1 MKILVLNGSPKGMN
15 SVTMQYVLFLQKK
28 FPEHE
33 FTIESVCQ
41 DIAKL
46 EEDEGAFQKIIDT
59 VRAVDAVLWAF
70 PLYYLLVHAHY
81 KRFIE
86 LLFERQVE
94 QTFEGKYAAILTTS
108 IHFFDH
114 TAHEYVHGICDDL
127 GMKFCGV
134 YSAEMY
140 DLRKE
145 KERDRLLLFTKA
157 FFETVEDKGTTGK
170 KYLPAVHEDFAYQP
184 SDQPR
189 KIGTNGKT
197 VVIVADPESPEDN
210 LARMVERLQRSF
222 QCEASVINLH
232 EIRIRGGCMG
242 CIQCGLDN
250 RCVYQEADDIH
261 EVYGKLMAADILV
274 MAGSIKD
281 RYLSSRWK
289 LFFDRGFFNGHVPIF
304 TGKQMGYLVS
314 GPLMQLAN
322 LRQILEAY
330 ALCEQTNLVGIVT
343 DECGNSDELDCQIDD
358 FAGRLAGC
366 AKTGYIQ
373 PPNFLAIGGQKLFRD
388 AIWAT
393 MRLVFRADHRYY
405 KTHGIY
411 DFPTRSVRTRVREGF
426 LSLLLKIPSFRK
438 EFRKRIKDEMV
449 KPLAKVV
456 EECEK

>member
-46 EEDEGAFQKIIDT
+46 EEDEGAFQQIIDT

-145 KERDRLLLFTKA
+145 KERDRLLLFTNA
-157 FFETVEDKGTTGK
+157 FFETVKDKGTTGK
-170 KYLPAVHEDFAYQP
+170 KY
-184 SDQPR
+184 
-189 KIGTNGKT
+189 
-197 VVIVADPESPEDN
+197 
-210 LARMVERLQRSF
+210 RL
-222 QCEASVINLH
+222 LT
-232 EIRIRGGCMG
+232 RI
-242 CIQCGLDN
+242 
-250 RCVYQEADDIH
+250 
-261 EVYGKLMAADILV
+261 YGRILV
-274 MAGSIKD
+274 
-281 RYLSSRWK
+281 
-289 LFFDRGFFNGHVPIF
+289 
-304 TGKQMGYLVS
+304 
-314 GPLMQLAN
+314 
-322 LRQILEAY
+322 
-330 ALCEQTNLVGIVT
+330 
-343 DECGNSDELDCQIDD
+343 
-358 FAGRLAGC
+358 
-366 AKTGYIQ
+366 
-373 PPNFLAIGGQKLFRD
+373 
-388 AIWAT
+388 
-393 MRLVFRADHRYY
+393 
-405 KTHGIY
+405 
-411 DFPTRSVRTRVREGF
+411 RVRLRGCDIGRF
-426 LSLLLKIPSFRK
+426 QRLRRYGSRTIFWWSVLL
-438 EFRKRIKDEMV
+438 
-449 KPLAKVV
+449 
-456 EECEK
+456 CC